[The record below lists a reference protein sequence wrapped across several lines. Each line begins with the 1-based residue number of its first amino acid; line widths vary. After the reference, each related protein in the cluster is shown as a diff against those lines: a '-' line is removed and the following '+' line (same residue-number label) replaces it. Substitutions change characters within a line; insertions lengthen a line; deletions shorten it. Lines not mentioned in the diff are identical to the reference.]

1 MKAVTARAVVLG
13 ASWGGVDAS
22 IRILGAL
29 PAGFPVPIFFAQHQR
44 YESESRLAKVLTS
57 RTALRVV
64 APEDKEPVLP
74 GSVYVSPPGF
84 HMLVESEREIA
95 LSCHWQVH
103 YSRPSID
110 ELFISAADIYGAGV
124 IGVLLTGANE
134 DGAAGIEY
142 IHRRGGI
149 TIVQDPVTADAPT
162 MPEAAIATGCVDHIV
177 PLDQIGQ
184 FLSSMVLGQHL

>member
-1 MKAVTARAVVLG
+1 MTLTAARAVVLG

-22 IRILGAL
+22 IRILGVL
-29 PAGFPVPIFFAQHQR
+29 PADFPLPILLVQHQR
-44 YESESRLAKVLTS
+44 YDAESRLATVLTS
-57 RTALRVV
+57 RTALPVV
-64 APEDKEPVLP
+64 APQDKEPLLP
-74 GSVYVSPPGF
+74 GTVYVAPPGF

-110 ELFISAADIYGAGV
+110 ELFISAADVYGSAL

-142 IHRRGGI
+142 IHRRGGS
-149 TIVQDPVTADAPT
+149 TIVQDPATAEAPA
-162 MPEAAIATGCVDHIV
+162 MPEAAIATGCVDYIV
-177 PLDQIGQ
+177 PLEEVGH
-184 FLSSMVLGQHL
+184 FLSNRVLGQR